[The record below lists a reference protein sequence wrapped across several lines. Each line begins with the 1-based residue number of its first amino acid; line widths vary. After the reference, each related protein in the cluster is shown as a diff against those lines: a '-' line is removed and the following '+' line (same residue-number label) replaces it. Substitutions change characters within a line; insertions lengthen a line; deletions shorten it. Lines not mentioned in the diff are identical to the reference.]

1 MSIASPFSL
10 SVVAITIL
18 ALLGMPIGL
27 SMIAG
32 SALYLFL
39 VGADMGIV
47 AEQFLNGMYSN
58 YVILAVPLFILAAE
72 FMNVGSMTERLLD
85 FCNVLV
91 GRFRGGLAQINIVQ
105 SIIFAGMSGSAIAD
119 AAGSGRMMQK
129 MMTRDGRFTM
139 RETGELV
146 TLQGYPVLDPGGTPL
161 VLDPLA
167 GPPEVGAD
175 GMLQQNGQPVGAIGL
190 FSFVPGPDS
199 IRYGNSGF
207 LPNSEPQP
215 LVDMMDVGVVQGFVE
230 ESNVNPVEE
239 MMRLIQVQ
247 RTFEQVTALM
257 RDSDNAQKEA
267 IKTMGG

>member
-1 MSIASPFSL
+1 MQTGYYVALSSQVALERRLNTLADNVANAGTVGYKAGEVTFDDVLTGLTAKAVSFVSP
-10 SVVAITIL
+10 
-18 ALLGMPIGL
+18 
-27 SMIAG
+27 
-32 SALYLFL
+32 
-39 VGADMGIV
+39 GADSYNIRAG
-47 AEQFLNGMYSN
+47 ALRETGNPFDF
-58 YVILAVPLFILAAE
+58 AVQGDAWFAVE
-72 FMNVGSMTERLLD
+72 TE
-85 FCNVLV
+85 
-91 GRFRGGLAQINIVQ
+91 
-105 SIIFAGMSGSAIAD
+105 AGP
-119 AAGSGRMMQK
+119 

-215 LVDMMDVGVVQGFVE
+215 LVDMMDIGVVQGFVE